1 MQTQVAY
8 ISKTEFETQGKRNTG
23 MNQRK
28 MTRKSIS
35 DSNWGAMGALPVADA
50 TSCNCALRKNDAALM

>member
-35 DSNWGAMGALPVADA
+35 DSNWGAMGAPPVRMRRAA
-50 TSCNCALRKNDAALM
+50 TALLERMTQH